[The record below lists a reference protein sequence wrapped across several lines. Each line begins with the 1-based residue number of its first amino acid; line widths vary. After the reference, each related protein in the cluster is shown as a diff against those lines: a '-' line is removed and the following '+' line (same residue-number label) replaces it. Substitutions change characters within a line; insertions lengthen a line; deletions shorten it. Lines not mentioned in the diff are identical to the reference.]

1 MSMAIEFQDVGDEQR
16 ELVGGKAFS
25 LCIMAREGLPV
36 PAGICIT
43 TEAYIRYLDDTGLRV
58 KILRELN
65 RKRFED
71 MRWEEMWDTSLR
83 IRNMFLKTPM
93 PASLSVSLKHD
104 LPGFADGRAIAVRSS
119 APGED
124 SSKASFA
131 GLHDS
136 YLNIHGMDALLEHI
150 RLVWASLW
158 SDAALLYRRE
168 LGLDVESSSMA
179 VVVQEI
185 VPGSRSGVVFG
196 INPNDPAQSVV
207 EAVYGLNEGLVG
219 GQVEPDRWIIERAGG
234 RIVSHHSP
242 LRDRFVLLAEEG
254 VKTEPLPPDK
264 IQAAP
269 LADCEVRDVQRM
281 VLRGEAIFGGPQ
293 DMEWTYDGDRLFL
306 LQSRPITTV
315 GETSTDDQR
324 PWYKSLHRTFE
335 NLKELRSRIEEELIP
350 QMLRDADR
358 LAVRS
363 LASLNEAELVGEIEE
378 RALIYKK
385 WQDIYREEF
394 IPLAHGIR
402 LFGMVY
408 NDAVR
413 PSDPFEFMDL
423 LGATAMV
430 SLERNR
436 ALEDLA
442 SAVRNDAS
450 LRDALGRGVIPE
462 SFSERFEVFIM
473 RFGDLFE
480 SLPGAN
486 RYGERLIPFVLE
498 LAGRKPLEER
508 GTGSDVDDRREVFL
522 SHFTGK
528 KRQEA
533 EEQLDLGRA
542 SYRLRDNDNMYIG
555 RVKAQLVKAL
565 DELGRRKEQGVFVPR
580 PVAWSGDVASV
591 IGELTR
597 THSPLTADAEAN
609 GFSTR
614 ARQIVG
620 QPAGPGLA
628 TGTARIVMDAADAF
642 RFKAGEVMVCDAVD
656 PTMTF
661 VVPLAAAIV
670 ERRGGML
677 IHGSIIA
684 REYGIPCVT
693 GVPDA
698 TSRIRTGDTLTVD
711 GYLGIVIIE
720 RDDS

>member
-1 MSMAIEFQDVGDEQR
+1 MSVAIEFKDVGDEQR
-16 ELVGGKAFS
+16 ELVGGKGFA
-25 LCIMAREGLPV
+25 LCVMAREGLPV

-43 TEAYIRYLDDTGLRV
+43 TEAYLHYLAETGLRV

-71 MRWEEMWDTSLR
+71 MRWEEIWDTALR
-83 IRNMFLKTPM
+83 IRNLFLRTPM
-93 PASLSVSLKHD
+93 PERLTLRLKHD
-104 LPGFADGRAIAVRSS
+104 LSGFADDRAIAVRSS

-124 SSKASFA
+124 SSKTSFA

-168 LGLDVESSSMA
+168 LGLDVEKSAMA
-179 VVVQEI
+179 VVLQEI
-185 VPGSRSGVVFG
+185 VPGNRSGVVFG
-196 INPNDPAQSVV
+196 INPNNLAQSVI
-207 EAVYGLNEGLVG
+207 EAVYGLNEGLVS
-219 GQVEPDRWIIERAGG
+219 GQVEPDRWMLERASG
-234 RIVSHHSP
+234 RIVSHWAP
-242 LRDRFVLLAEEG
+242 LRDRFVVLATEG
-254 VKTEPLPPDK
+254 VRTEPLPPDK
-264 IQAAP
+264 MQSAP
-269 LADCEVRDVQRM
+269 IADSEVQDIHRM
-281 VLRGEAIFGGPQ
+281 VLRGEAIFGRPQ
-293 DMEWTYDGDRLFL
+293 DMEWTYDGDRLYL
-306 LQSRPITTV
+306 LQSRPVTTV

-324 PWYKSLHRTFE
+324 PWYRSLHRTFE
-335 NLKELRSRIEEELIP
+335 NLKDLRGRIEEELIP
-350 QMLRDADR
+350 KMLRDADR

-363 LASLNEAELVGEIEE
+363 LASLQEAELVCEIEE
-378 RALIYKK
+378 RARIYKK
-385 WQDIYREEF
+385 WQGIYRDDF

-423 LGATAMV
+423 LGATEMV

-436 ALEDLA
+436 ELEDLA
-442 SAVRNDAS
+442 SIVRIDAS

-462 SFSERFEVFIM
+462 SFRERFDVFIM

-480 SLPGAN
+480 SLPGAT

-498 LAGRKPLEER
+498 LAGRKPLEEH
-508 GTGSDVDDRREVFL
+508 GAGSDVEDRREAFL

-565 DELGRRKEQGVFVPR
+565 DELGRRKEQGVFAPQPAV
-580 PVAWSGDVASV
+580 WSGDVASV
-591 IGELTR
+591 IAEVTG
-597 THSPLTADAEAN
+597 THSPLTANAEAN

-628 TGTARIVMDAADAF
+628 TGTVRIVMDAADAF

-698 TSRIRTGDTLTVD
+698 TSRIRTGDTITVD

-720 RDDS
+720 RDDA